1 MKCKDIFNCDDLLE
15 IEKEVASVERVT
27 SGEIVPVVA
36 NRSSKYRTAEIIAAV
51 IFGYV
56 FVFAMSEVHKSLFWN
71 NSLTVFQ
78 FIIID
83 FIGILLAFL
92 LFRIWPIKRLIIS
105 KRAIEHKVHDAA
117 FSTFYQQGV
126 HKTKNKTGI
135 LIYVS
140 LFERKV
146 VILGDEGI
154 HAKVKDSDWNEVVN
168 IIVNGIKDQ
177 HLKKGIIDGIE
188 SCRKLLQVHF
198 PVLADDTNELDNK
211 LIIIKN

>member
-1 MKCKDIFNCDDLLE
+1 MKCNNIFSCDDLLE

-36 NRSSKYRTAEIIAAV
+36 NRSSKYRTAEIIAAI
-51 IFGYV
+51 IFGYI
-56 FVFAMSEVHKSLFWN
+56 FVFIVSEINKSLFWN

-83 FIGILLAFL
+83 FVGILLAFL
-92 LFRIWPIKRLIIS
+92 LFRIWSVKRLIIS

-126 HKTKNKTGI
+126 HHTKHKTGI
-135 LIYVS
+135 LIYIS

-154 HAKVKDSDWNEVVN
+154 HAKVNDSDWNDVVK
-168 IIVNGIKDQ
+168 IIVKGIKDE

-188 SCRKLLQVHF
+188 SCRKLLHTHF
-198 PVLADDTNELDNK
+198 PVLADTTNELDNK
-211 LIIIKN
+211 LILIKN